1 MKIKNTFKNNG
12 RRVVGL
18 FMSVK
23 PRTKIEKIFELPKG
37 GVKYFGHVSLV
48 NPCQGE
54 IIIY

>member
-23 PRTKIEKIFELPKG
+23 PRTKIEKIFELPK
-37 GVKYFGHVSLV
+37 KHPHNPRV
-48 NPCQGE
+48 NA
-54 IIIY
+54 